1 METLDDLLAKHSFF
15 QGLKAE
21 DLKLIAG
28 CGSNVHF
35 EPGEFL
41 FREGDQAD
49 RFYALREGSAVV
61 EIHVPQAGPVVIQSI
76 GPGEILGWSWLF
88 PPYRWQFDARAREG
102 IRATVFDGQCLR
114 TKCESNPALGYEL
127 MKRLAFMVS
136 QRLEATRLQLLDIYA
151 PGRQ

>member
-1 METLDDLLAKHSFF
+1 METIDDLLAKHSFF

-21 DLKLIAG
+21 DLKVIAG

-41 FREGDQAD
+41 FHEGDQAD
-49 RFYALREGSAVV
+49 HFYALREGSAVV
-61 EIHVPQAGPVVIQSI
+61 EIHVPQAGPVVIQSV

-151 PGRQ
+151 PHRS